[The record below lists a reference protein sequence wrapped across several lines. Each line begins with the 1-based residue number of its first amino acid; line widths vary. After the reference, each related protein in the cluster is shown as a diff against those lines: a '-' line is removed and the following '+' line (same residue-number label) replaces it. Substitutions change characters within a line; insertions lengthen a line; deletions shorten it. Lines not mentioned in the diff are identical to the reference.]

1 MRIGL
6 LLFFCAAAAGAANA
20 PLAQCVELPYPAM
33 PRQLWER
40 ELVWMKNIG
49 VGCVALPDSVDLK
62 NILGIARQLEMPAWI
77 LTDAPSAALR
87 ASLDAMTEAHGGP
100 VRWIGQAA
108 APQPVVRISAIDI
121 QGLALSRAA
130 FEKQAGTILWIDVES
145 TNSAGL
151 RRGAISFT
159 GEEQPLLAAL
169 RRSVQLHRQWEPLL
183 GTLNNEQPVHLA
195 AAKMPDA
202 VSARQFTT
210 PDPVAASVVS
220 LINRGAADFRGELRV
235 FYPPAKQSIK
245 LPEITIPARD
255 SLWLPVNV
263 PLAKAQSCAACG
275 SFGNAETIVYATA
288 ELTRLEYENGLLAME
303 FSAPSASE
311 IVLHLASE
319 PAGPYL
325 AAGKP
330 RAFDWDASAGRVRLP
345 IPAGTGPTH
354 RVRVGLALTAPETSA
369 FFSDRKVLTIGQ
381 RNTLL
386 ATFSSEE
393 VAKRSRLIAP
403 AWFKAEARNKS
414 PNEVEYSFTVP
425 PTALHG
431 SHVELALETGGA
443 QVSHTRLQL
452 LRPATLRIREAIN
465 RHLGNGFDLALD
477 PPLIPVDQKSGRD
490 LSIVVRNNSPEIR
503 TFVLSVAGDSLEFTQ
518 PRTEVVVAGSSERDI
533 TVRVFADRAAPGLHT
548 AVLKLSG
555 GAVSETEVRLLVIP
569 RGETVRYTDS
579 GLTVLESQRA
589 RAVFTSDLWSEFV
602 WKDSERNVLPEGG
615 LPLNTTRIVALNGAE
630 LTTDGGKLNLKPGKQ
645 GDINLAVTAPEAG
658 KTVFSLSR

>member
-6 LLFFCAAAAGAANA
+6 LLFFCAAAGGAVTIQF
-20 PLAQCVELPYPAM
+20 AQCVELPYPAM

-49 VGCVALPDSVDLK
+49 IGCVALPDSADLK
-62 NILGIARQLEMPAWI
+62 GILGIVRQLEMPAWI

-87 ASLDAMTEAHGGP
+87 ASLDPMTEAHGGP
-100 VRWIGQAA
+100 VRWIGQTA
-108 APQPVVRISAIDI
+108 APQPVIRISAIDL
-121 QGLALSRAA
+121 QGLSLSRAA
-130 FEKQAGTILWIDVES
+130 FEKQTGTILWVDVES
-145 TNSAGL
+145 TYSASL
-151 RRGAISFT
+151 RRGAISFA
-159 GEEQPLLAAL
+159 GEEHPTLAAL
-169 RRSVQLHRQWEPLL
+169 RRSVQLLRQWEPLA
-183 GTLNNEQPVHLA
+183 GTFTNEQPVHLA

-202 VSARQFTT
+202 VSARQFIT
-210 PDPVAASVVS
+210 PDPVAASVIS
-220 LINRGAADFRGELRV
+220 LNNRGATDFRGELRV

-275 SFGNAETIVYATA
+275 SFGNGETIVYATA
-288 ELTRLEYENGLLAME
+288 ELTKLEYENGLLAME

-330 RAFDWDASAGRVRLP
+330 RAFDWDASAARVRLP

-354 RVRVGLALTAPETSA
+354 RVRVGLVLTAPETSA

-393 VAKRSRLIAP
+393 AAKRSRLIAP
-403 AWFKAEARNKS
+403 AWLKAEALNKS
-414 PNEVEYSFTVP
+414 PNQVEYSFTVP
-425 PTALHG
+425 PMALHG

-452 LRPATLRIREAIN
+452 LRPATLRIREAVN

-477 PPLIPVDQKSGRD
+477 PPLVPVDQKAGRD
-490 LSIVVRNNSPEIR
+490 LSITVRNNAPEIR
-503 TFVLSVAGDSLEFTQ
+503 TFVLNVAGDSLEFTQ
-518 PRTEVVVAGSSERDI
+518 PRTEVVVAASSERDI
-533 TVRVFADRAAPGLHT
+533 TLRVFADRAAPGLHSAILRLT
-548 AVLKLSG
+548 G
-555 GAVSETEVRLLVIP
+555 GAVTDTEIRLLVIP
-569 RGETVRYTDS
+569 RGETVRYADGS
-579 GLTVLESQRA
+579 NTVLESQHA
-589 RAVFTSDLWSEFV
+589 RAVFTADHWSEFI
-602 WKDSERNVLPEGG
+602 WKDSERNLLPEGG
-615 LPLNTTRIVALNGAE
+615 LPLNTTRIVTLNGSD
-630 LTTDGGKLNLKPGKQ
+630 LTTEGGKLNLKPGKQ
-645 GDINLAVTAPEAG
+645 GDVNLVVTAPEAG
-658 KTVFSLSR
+658 KTVYSLSR